1 MMKIIRFCL
10 IYLLNFGIYLAIVNS
25 SGKVKL
31 FHDEDYK
38 TVFEKIKHERSQARF
53 IKSYQAKTNDVQNQI
68 YLNDTSEFMS
78 SLIPLTTSS
87 GTTSITQPTLNA
99 TYIITSIQI
108 LGQDANLPYNP
119 DSCDFENLTR
129 LQNGTCVSKF
139 HGQIIAAGIL
149 NSPSNN
155 VTDTAYAISLYMSSV
170 TQTNQMNVMSVNVI
184 DNIMDNLHGVNLTLN
199 SNSSFLIIH
208 TPGSQILG
216 ASFSDGIGG
225 RIVDISNKENL
236 THSNISAA
244 AIINEQSLNNAVSLN
259 MLIVYQPTLYEN
271 IMDTST
277 NKTLASCVII
287 ANLET
292 KNNSISV
299 PTVISLF
306 FKPLDQYKKNG
317 IGKYLC
323 SFYDEINSKW
333 NESGCTEPLHITEY
347 GRYEC
352 SCNHLTSFALI
363 WLPES
368 LSSDNITKKLDAQD
382 IFSLIFQCISIICF
396 TVVII
401 HAISVKMANS
411 SMNIPAINLLPLIST
426 ASTTMLFIFFIIL
439 SSIVYTQTS
448 SANQTLCFTSSSVLM
463 FIVYFLL
470 IFMFCVKTSAGY
482 FYYLRF
488 VRLFPL
494 PSYRKLS
501 IMLIISFVLSF
512 VCVIL
517 AIGFNSKSSF
527 NVTQLYPYKLCWFT
541 RHVIYYFLTIPLC
554 IFLLINII
562 TIILV
567 TKSIIKYARNAPT
580 TKQINERLK
589 RCVVVLLSSCIT
601 QGIGWLVGPFIS
613 FLSPAAGNILSW
625 IFIILNGLEG
635 VWSIVL
641 YILIRSHQI
650 DKERSISAAIELLK
664 STGITST
671 KNKNSSQSRELTGNK
686 IDVIQKTAEQE
697 QPYAINDIRK
707 RESTNFS
714 FLGGDYNK

>member
-10 IYLLNFGIYLAIVNS
+10 IYLLNFGIHLTIVNS
-25 SGKVKL
+25 SDKVKL
-31 FHDEDYK
+31 FHDENYK
-38 TVFEKIKHERSQARF
+38 TVLEKIKHEQSHARF
-53 IKSYQAKTNDVQNQI
+53 IKSYEAKENDDQKQI
-68 YLNDTSEFMS
+68 FLNDTSGFMS

-87 GTTSITQPTLNA
+87 RTTSITQPTLNA

-108 LGQDANLPYNP
+108 LDSYLPYNP
-119 DSCDFENLTR
+119 DSCDSENSTR
-129 LQNGTCVSKF
+129 LLNGTCVSKLY
-139 HGQIIAAGIL
+139 GQIIAASIL

-155 VTDTAYAISLYMSSV
+155 AVNTAYALSLYMSSI
-170 TQTNQMNVMSVNVI
+170 TQTNQTDVVPINVI

-208 TPGSQILG
+208 TPDSQILG

-225 RIVDISNKENL
+225 QIVDISNKENL

-244 AIINEQSLNNAVSLN
+244 AIINKQSLNNAVSLN
-259 MLIVYQPTLYEN
+259 MLIVYKPTGYEM
-271 IMDTST
+271 ITDMST
-277 NKTLASCVII
+277 NKTIASCVII
-287 ANLET
+287 ANLQK

-299 PTVISLF
+299 PTVISLY
-306 FKPLDQYKKNG
+306 FKPLDRYKKNG
-317 IGKYLC
+317 TGTYLC

-333 NESGCTEPLHITEY
+333 NESGCTVPLHNTKY
-347 GRYEC
+347 DRYEC

-401 HAISVKMANS
+401 HALSVKMANS

-426 ASTTMLFIFFIIL
+426 ASTTILFIFFIIL
-439 SSIVYTQTS
+439 SSTVYTQTS

-470 IFMFCVKTSAGY
+470 MFMFCVKTSAGY

-527 NVTQLYPYKLCWFT
+527 NVTKLYPYKLCWFT
-541 RHVIYYFLTIPLC
+541 RDVIYYFLIIPLC

-567 TKSIIKYARNAPT
+567 ANSIIRYARNAPT
-580 TKQINERLK
+580 TKQINDRLK
-589 RCVVVLLSSCIT
+589 KCVVVLLSSCVT
-601 QGIGWLVGPFIS
+601 QGIGWLVGPLIS

-635 VWSIVL
+635 VWSILL
-641 YILIRSHQI
+641 YILIRSHQV

-671 KNKNSSQSRELTGNK
+671 KNKKSSQSRERTGNQ
-686 IDVIQKTAEQE
+686 INVTQKTAEQE
-697 QPYAINDIRK
+697 QPYVINDIRK

-714 FLGGDYNK
+714 FLDDDCNK